1 MKWKK
6 FRKERIS
13 LNYTVMLLP
22 HSQKKPIH
30 FKTPVWTFGIFFLAL
45 LVLTGTCLFFAG
57 SHHQLNV
64 VQKEKEHLEREWEL
78 LAAQKEL
85 EDQENERL
93 RQAREEQELALK
105 ELEQKTR
112 DTLNDLEEL
121 VAREDQIRQEL
132 GLQQP
137 LTDEDAETQAETTG
151 DVQAMDGTDGSY
163 APGDAQLSVNETVKV
178 TSKELPAAMAKN
190 TSDFQAIQAELTQ
203 LQNSLSEKTGQYDSY
218 LTMIETKREAE
229 AAEKARKEAV
239 RSSVVDYALQFVG
252 NAYVYGGND
261 PHTGVDCS
269 GFTRYIL
276 SHSAGVYLNRTA
288 QDQSSQGRS
297 IAPEEARPGD
307 LVFYSGGGRINH
319 VAIYIGNGRIVHA
332 STEKTGIITSNMYYR
347 TPAKV
352 VNMLGD

>member
-6 FRKERIS
+6 FKKERIS

-22 HSQKKPIH
+22 HSQKEPIH

-78 LAAQKEL
+78 LAAEKQQE
-85 EDQENERL
+85 EQENQL
-93 RQAREEQELALK
+93 LKQAREEQELALK

-112 DTLNDLEEL
+112 DTLNELEEL

-132 GLQQP
+132 GLSQN
-137 LTDEDAETQAETTG
+137 LTEADSQNQESGQEEPPATEGLSDA
-151 DVQAMDGTDGSY
+151 Y
-163 APGDAQLSVNETVKV
+163 RPGDASLSVNETIRV
-178 TSKELPAAMAKN
+178 TSRELPAAAAKN
-190 TSDFQAIQAELTQ
+190 AADFQAIQSELSQ
-203 LQNSLSEKTGQYDSY
+203 LQNSLTEKTGQYDSY
-218 LTMIETKREAE
+218 LNLIKTKQEEEAR
-229 AAEKARKEAV
+229 EKARKEAV
-239 RSSVVDYALQFVG
+239 RNSVVEYALQFVG
-252 NAYVYGGND
+252 NPYVYGGND
-261 PHTGVDCS
+261 PHTGADCS

-276 SHSAGVYLNRTA
+276 SHSAGVSLNRTA
-288 QDQSSQGRS
+288 ASQSSQGRTVS
-297 IAPEEARPGD
+297 AEEARPGD
-307 LVFYSGGGRINH
+307 LVFYSGGGGINH
-319 VAIYIGNGRIVHA
+319 VAIYIGSGRVVHA

-347 TPAKV
+347 TPVKV

>member
-6 FRKERIS
+6 FKKERIS

-22 HSQKKPIH
+22 HSQKEPIH
-30 FKTPVWTFGIFFLAL
+30 FKTPVWTFGIFFIAL

-57 SHHQLNV
+57 SHHQLSV

-85 EDQENERL
+85 EDQENEML
-93 RQAREEQELALK
+93 RQARKEQELALK

-112 DTLNDLEEL
+112 DTLSELEEL

-132 GLQQP
+132 GLQQM
-137 LTDEDAETQAETTG
+137 LTEADTQNQGDQTESSETPETLSE
-151 DVQAMDGTDGSY
+151 SY
-163 APGDAQLSVNETVKV
+163 EPGDASLSSNYKIRV

-190 TSDFQAIQAELTQ
+190 TADFKAIQAQLGQ

-218 LTMIETKREAE
+218 LNMIETKREME
-229 AAEKARKEAV
+229 AAEKARREAV
-239 RSSVVDYALQFVG
+239 RNSIVEYALQFVG

-276 SHSAGVYLNRTA
+276 SHKAGVYLNRTA
-288 QDQSSQGRS
+288 ASQSTQGKS
-297 IAPEEARPGD
+297 IPAEEARPGD
-307 LVFYSGGGRINH
+307 LVFYSGGGGINH

-332 STEKTGIITSNMYYR
+332 STERTGIITSNMYYR

>member
-6 FRKERIS
+6 FKKERIS

-22 HSQKKPIH
+22 HSQKEPIH
-30 FKTPVWTFGIFFLAL
+30 FKTPVWTFGIFFIAL

-57 SHHQLNV
+57 SHHQLSV

-85 EDQENERL
+85 EDQENEML

-112 DTLNDLEEL
+112 DTLSELEEL

-132 GLQQP
+132 GLQQM
-137 LTDEDAETQAETTG
+137 LTDADAQNQGDKTENSESLETLSE
-151 DVQAMDGTDGSY
+151 SY
-163 APGDAQLSVNETVKV
+163 EPGDASLSANYKIRV
-178 TSKELPAAMAKN
+178 TSKELPAAMAMN
-190 TSDFQAIQAELTQ
+190 TADFNAIQAQLSQ

-218 LTMIETKREAE
+218 LNMIETKREME
-229 AAEKARKEAV
+229 AAEKARREAV
-239 RSSVVDYALQFVG
+239 RNSIVEYALQFVG

-276 SHSAGVYLNRTA
+276 SNKAGIYLNRTA
-288 QDQSSQGRS
+288 ASQSTQGRS
-297 IAPEEARPGD
+297 IPAEEARPGD
-307 LVFYSGGGRINH
+307 LVFYSSGGGINH

-332 STEKTGIITSNMYYR
+332 STERTGIITSNMYYR

>member
-6 FRKERIS
+6 FKKERIS

-22 HSQKKPIH
+22 HSQKEPIH
-30 FKTPVWTFGIFFLAL
+30 FKTPVWTFGIFFIAL

-57 SHHQLNV
+57 SHHQLSV

-85 EDQENERL
+85 EDQENEML

-105 ELEQKTR
+105 ELEQTTR
-112 DTLNDLEEL
+112 DTLSELVDL
-121 VAREDQIRQEL
+121 VAREEQIRQEL
-132 GLQQP
+132 GLQQM
-137 LTDEDAETQAETTG
+137 LTDADAQNQGDKTENSESLETLSE
-151 DVQAMDGTDGSY
+151 SY
-163 APGDAQLSVNETVKV
+163 EPGDASLSANYKIRV
-178 TSKELPAAMAKN
+178 TSKELPAAMAMN
-190 TSDFQAIQAELTQ
+190 TADFNAIQAQLSQ

-218 LTMIETKREAE
+218 LNMIETKREME
-229 AAEKARKEAV
+229 AAEKARREAV
-239 RSSVVDYALQFVG
+239 RNSIVEYALQFVG

-276 SHSAGVYLNRTA
+276 SNKAGIYLNRTA
-288 QDQSSQGRS
+288 ASQSTQGRS
-297 IAPEEARPGD
+297 IPAEEARPGD
-307 LVFYSGGGRINH
+307 LVFYSSGGGINH

-332 STEKTGIITSNMYYR
+332 STERTGIITSNMYYR

>member
-6 FRKERIS
+6 FKKERIS

-22 HSQKKPIH
+22 HSQKEPIH
-30 FKTPVWTFGIFFLAL
+30 FKTPVWTFGIFFIAL

-57 SHHQLNV
+57 SHHQLSV

-85 EDQENERL
+85 EDQENEML

-112 DTLNDLEEL
+112 DTLSELEEL

-132 GLQQP
+132 GLQQM
-137 LTDEDAETQAETTG
+137 LTDADAQNQGDKTENSESLETLSE
-151 DVQAMDGTDGSY
+151 SY
-163 APGDAQLSVNETVKV
+163 EPGDASLSANYKIRV
-178 TSKELPAAMAKN
+178 TSKELPAAMAMN
-190 TSDFQAIQAELTQ
+190 TADFNAIQAQLSQ

-218 LTMIETKREAE
+218 LNMIETKREME
-229 AAEKARKEAV
+229 AVEKARREAV
-239 RSSVVDYALQFVG
+239 RNSIVEYALQFVG

-276 SHSAGVYLNRTA
+276 SNKAGIYLNRTA
-288 QDQSSQGRS
+288 ASQSTQGRS
-297 IAPEEARPGD
+297 IPAEEARPGD
-307 LVFYSGGGRINH
+307 LVFYSSGGGINH

-332 STEKTGIITSNMYYR
+332 STERTGIITSNMYYR